1 MSVERTQDL
10 IEKIY
15 EDNYSHIDF
24 MDNMGGDCKC
34 DIHLELIKLAKS
46 IGITNEEWEENK

>member
-15 EDNYSHIDF
+15 EDNFSHIDF
-24 MDNMGGDCKC
+24 MDNMGGDCSC
-34 DIHLELIKLAKS
+34 DIHKQLISLAKS
-46 IGITNEEWEENK
+46 IGITHEEWQ

>member
-15 EDNYSHIDF
+15 QDNYSHIDF

-46 IGITNEEWEENK
+46 IGITNEEWEESK